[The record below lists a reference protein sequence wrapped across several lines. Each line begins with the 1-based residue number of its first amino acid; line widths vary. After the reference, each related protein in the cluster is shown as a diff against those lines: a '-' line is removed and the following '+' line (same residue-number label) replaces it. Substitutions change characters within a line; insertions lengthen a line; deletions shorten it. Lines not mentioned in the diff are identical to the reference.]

1 MLHGVLFDLDGTLLD
16 TAADFTAVLNSMLDE
31 HGRAP
36 QSYDAVRRKVSDGAR
51 AVVSLGFEQTEDSDG
66 FADLLNDFLDRY
78 LAQLSVSTTLF
89 PGMSEVLTH
98 IESLGL
104 KWGIVT
110 NKPSRFTE
118 PLLSAMQLST
128 RCGTAICPDHVTHRK
143 PHPEPIYLAC
153 KEIDCLPANTIYVG
167 DHKRDIDAGRNA
179 SMRTVACRYGYIS
192 ENDSAD
198 NWGANYVVDTAS
210 DLIPLISKLQLHKSE
225 DSTCL

>member
-1 MLHGVLFDLDGTLLD
+1 MLHAVLFDLDGTLLD

-31 HGRAP
+31 HSRP
-36 QSYDAVRRKVSDGAR
+36 QQSYDAVRRKVSDGAR
-51 AVVSLGFEQTEDSDG
+51 AVVSLGFEQTEGDDG
-66 FADLLNDFLDRY
+66 FADLLNEFLDRY

-89 PGMSEVLTH
+89 PGMADVLSH
-98 IESLGL
+98 IESQGL

-118 PLLSAMQLST
+118 PLLAAMQLQT

-153 KEIDCLPANTIYVG
+153 KEIDCLPANAIYVG
-167 DHKRDIDAGRNA
+167 DHQRDIDAGRNA
-179 SMRTVACRYGYIS
+179 SMRTVACRYGYIL

-210 DLIPLISKLQLHKSE
+210 DLIPLINKLLQS
-225 DSTCL
+225 